1 MWACAEPDC
10 RLRFY
15 PATQSSEAYLTSRW
29 REMTDER
36 ERELAAAWAKAEDRV
51 KELEAQIE
59 ALRRETIDKC
69 AEISSEHECLSYH
82 ELCNCRGAITD
93 AILAMKETGE

>member
-1 MWACAEPDC
+1 MSETKSIPEPTYVYW
-10 RLRFY
+10 L
-15 PATQSSEAYLTSRW
+15 
-29 REMTDER
+29 ER
-36 ERELAAAWAKAEDRV
+36 MV